1 MKLLNI
7 STTVQLLSSQTPRK
21 PAVRSLPRLDDETG
35 WKGGL
40 DCRQGEVEG
49 DIDSFRFE
57 TMLQD
62 IRIV

>member
-7 STTVQLLSSQTPRK
+7 STSVQLLSSQTPRK

-40 DCRQGEVEG
+40 DRRQGVIEG
-49 DIDSFRFE
+49 GRGISIASVSE
-57 TMLQD
+57 TTL
-62 IRIV
+62 